1 MCGAKIIIT
10 HESVSARAAL
20 CQMCARTC
28 RHIKEEGED
37 APSVVASPQDP
48 PRSIKGKRQHAACQL
63 TGAPFNLLPSGDVH
77 HLQVMLAV
85 SYLQITT
92 GGEERTLFTSER
104 HLKIK
109 NNYKLHRRNTLR

>member
-1 MCGAKIIIT
+1 MRWKC
-10 HESVSARAAL
+10 V
-20 CQMCARTC
+20 RTC

-92 GGEERTLFTSER
+92 GGEDRATFISV
-104 HLKIK
+104 K
-109 NNYKLHRRNTLR
+109 NENK